1 MLAMLKEWRRTVS
14 DEDRKRIWLEMLEL
28 YSQQVFSIGL
38 VNGAL
43 QPVVHVTR
51 MRNVPEKALFGYE
64 PTSYLGVYMP
74 DAFWYDGD
82 A

>member
-1 MLAMLKEWRRTVS
+1 
-14 DEDRKRIWLEMLEL
+14 
-28 YSQQVFSIGL
+28 
-38 VNGAL
+38 
-43 QPVVHVTR
+43 
-51 MRNVPEKALFGYE
+51 MRNVPDKALFGYE